1 MTNSGTPTSQDPI
14 RAQALERLKAK
25 QGFWRFFWTWIGV
38 SIILTGIWFFTSMP
52 FEHFLYFW
60 PGWAIGGMAIGLF
73 FTGLNAFGPGKRI
86 ITDDDIDAE
95 IAKQTRNR

>member
-1 MTNSGTPTSQDPI
+1 MTNTDDHL
-14 RAQALERLKAK
+14 RKQALERLQSK

-38 SIILTGIWFFTSMP
+38 SIILTGIWYFTGY
-52 FEHFLYFW
+52 HAYFW

-73 FTGLNAFGPGKRI
+73 FTGLNAYGPGKRL

-95 IAKQTRNR
+95 IARSRRAR